1 VVIFLGQVYT
11 WGRSY
16 SGDSYTPVLL
26 DSLEAYR
33 AVQVRFLDSLF
44 VVYKKIACCCLN

>member
-1 VVIFLGQVYT
+1 VVVSLGQVYT

-16 SGDSYTPVLL
+16 SGDSCTPVLI

-33 AVQVRFLDSLF
+33 AVQVRFL
-44 VVYKKIACCCLN
+44 IAYF